1 MARVYWE
8 IEMPFTKSQFSLP
21 KSKMMSPKKVNVVLD
36 AQSDAAVGV
45 PSKVK
50 VLVKKFD
57 KDKDKDSRKRDTD
70 KDMM

>member
-1 MARVYWE
+1 MG
-8 IEMPFTKSQFSLP
+8 QFNLP
-21 KSKMMSPKKVNVVLD
+21 KSNKMLPPKKVNAVLNM
-36 AQSDAAVGV
+36 QSDAAVGM

-50 VLVKKFD
+50 VVAKKFD